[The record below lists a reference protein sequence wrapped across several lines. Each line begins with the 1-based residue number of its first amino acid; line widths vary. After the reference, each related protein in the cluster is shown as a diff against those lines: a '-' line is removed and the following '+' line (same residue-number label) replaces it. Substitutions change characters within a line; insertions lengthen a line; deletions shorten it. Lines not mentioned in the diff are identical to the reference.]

1 METQTALLNR
11 ISVLENKL
19 NEIDKMLDIEQAK
32 NKEYESKISMLYLTS
47 KSTLIDSRVM
57 KPTIQDKY
65 LHDRLQFIATTEVPG
80 AKTYNKILQEAFK
93 YDEEEKDC
101 IDKTAAIMI
110 KSLGKR
116 PNKEIYNKLKEVDLA
131 DNVESK
137 HYQHALDLILKDKAD
152 EQKLQETTKAH
163 GIEH

>member
-1 METQTALLNR
+1 
-11 ISVLENKL
+11 
-19 NEIDKMLDIEQAK
+19 
-32 NKEYESKISMLYLTS
+32 
-47 KSTLIDSRVM
+47 
-57 KPTIQDKY
+57 
-65 LHDRLQFIATTEVPG
+65 
-80 AKTYNKILQEAFK
+80 
-93 YDEEEKDC
+93 
-101 IDKTAAIMI
+101 MI